1 MDNHN
6 QSSATPIIPILL
18 GASIGAAAGLLLA
31 PRPGIVTRQKLIER
45 VQEIQHKLEEELK
58 GEKGTKLK
66 EMAISA
72 LQSEIAK
79 RSSSFSWVMKG
90 LRMLQK

>member
-1 MDNHN
+1 MDNYK
-6 QSSATPIIPILL
+6 QSSPPIIPILL

-31 PRPGIVTRQKLIER
+31 PQPGVVTRQKLIEKG
-45 VQEIQHKLEEELK
+45 QDFQKKLVEDLK
-58 GEKGTKLK
+58 GENGIKLK

-72 LQSEIAK
+72 IQSEIGK
-79 RSSSFSWVMKG
+79 RNFAFSWVMKG